1 MSGTAKGLNRQQMAD
16 RIAFEFQDGWI
27 VNLGVGIPTM
37 CSNTDIG
44 DRDITYHSEN
54 GVIGYG
60 PIAPAGEEDLNL
72 VNAGG
77 QNVTLKPGAAV
88 VHHADLFGII
98 RGGHIDV
105 TVMGAYEVACSG
117 DFANWKIAGQKGGGI
132 GGAMDLAA
140 CAKRVFI
147 IMEQTTRSGAPR
159 LVAQCALPVT
169 ARGVVKLVATNYGLV
184 RADRRRVP
192 HSRDRTWRHAGRGAR
207 DGRLQAD
214 GAGESADGAGGRIAA
229 RSQGR
234 KGFTRRS
241 RRGTTESHREGKSG
255 ASRAS
260 LQICF
265 SVALRATSCALRVKP
280 SYPARD
286 SVSRNRRR
294 PRGRTSACGAIALIS
309 ACSSAR
315 RSWMVAITGPMA
327 TPISTSTASAS
338 CRLASMVSGTASV
351 APIA

>member
-1 MSGTAKGLNRQQMAD
+1 MSGTTKGLTRQQMAD

-44 DRDITYHSEN
+44 DSDHVSRNRAT
-54 GVIGYG
+54 GYG

-77 QNVTLKPGAAV
+77 QNVTLKAGAAV
-88 VHHADLFGII
+88 VHHANSFAII

-147 IMEQTTRSGAPR
+147 IMEQTTRNGAPR

-169 ARGVVKLVATNYGLV
+169 ARGVVKLVATNYGLFEPLGDGFRLREIAPGVTLDEVHATVGCKLTVPENLPTV
-184 RADRRRVP
+184 RV
-192 HSRDRTWRHAGRGAR
+192 
-207 DGRLQAD
+207 
-214 GAGESADGAGGRIAA
+214 
-229 RSQGR
+229 
-234 KGFTRRS
+234 
-241 RRGTTESHREGKSG
+241 
-255 ASRAS
+255 
-260 LQICF
+260 
-265 SVALRATSCALRVKP
+265 
-280 SYPARD
+280 
-286 SVSRNRRR
+286 VS
-294 PRGRTSACGAIALIS
+294 
-309 ACSSAR
+309 
-315 RSWMVAITGPMA
+315 
-327 TPISTSTASAS
+327 
-338 CRLASMVSGTASV
+338 
-351 APIA
+351 